1 MYSSTKITGKKAKKL
16 VEKGAILLDTRSPVA
31 FRDGTLPGAVNIST
45 RQISMLSKYPKTTKL
60 VFFGDDQQSV
70 STMLN
75 YAFNMGFTDA
85 FTFGNIDEW
94 DK

>member
-16 VEKGAILLDTRSPVA
+16 VEKGAILLDARSPVA

-45 RQISMLSKYPKTTKL
+45 RQISMLGKYPKTTKL